1 MDLPP
6 ELVGGWVARGWSSL
20 VGGFLLESDPLNL
33 VGVSCY
39 TRSMRDDRLR
49 HTIGAPLLGHL
60 SGETSHPL
68 MKGKKMSKAV
78 EALPIEL
85 SHELVVRLVSE
96 LENGIAHV
104 EETTNATKA
113 DIKKLKDMSRQV
125 SKSVFGRVHEVS
137 YIVNQALQK
146 NITTNKKVSEDSGVS
161 MSTIS
166 RYDWIGGTLSV
177 VAMSESGLT
186 KTAEKLASKSL
197 NLLIQGVLKKDDML
211 NIKDVEGWKQVI
223 QDRTFKL
230 PSAPKLDAV
239 TEAIGNGSYDDV
251 LGKLEASIATRRKMI
266 VKA

>member
-1 MDLPP
+1 M
-6 ELVGGWVARGWSSL
+6 
-20 VGGFLLESDPLNL
+20 
-33 VGVSCY
+33 
-39 TRSMRDDRLR
+39 
-49 HTIGAPLLGHL
+49 GHL
-60 SGETSHPL
+60 SGETIRPL
-68 MKGKKMSKAV
+68 KREDAVNTDTPAV
-78 EALPIEL
+78 ELT
-85 SHELVVRLVSE
+85 HEVIVKLVKE
-96 LENGIAHV
+96 MENGINYVA
-104 EETTNATKA
+104 ETSEATKA
-113 DIKKLKDMSRQV
+113 DIKKLKDANRQV

-137 YIVNQALQK
+137 YLVNQALQK

-166 RYDWIGGTLSV
+166 RYDWIGSTLSV

-211 NIKDVEGWKQVI
+211 NIKDIEGWKQVI

-239 TEAIGNGSYDDV
+239 TEAIGNGSYDDA
-251 LGKLEASIATRRKMI
+251 LSKLESAITTRRKMI